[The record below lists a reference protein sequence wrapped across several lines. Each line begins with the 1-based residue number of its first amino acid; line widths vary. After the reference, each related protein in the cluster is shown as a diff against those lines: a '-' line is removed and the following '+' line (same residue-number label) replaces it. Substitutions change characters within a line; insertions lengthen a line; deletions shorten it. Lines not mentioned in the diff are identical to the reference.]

1 MSLTDLIN
9 KLSTC
14 QVLHSGDELYEE
26 LTEMESHNDKNSI
39 DEYEFMTSQLERN
52 GFHLAYNHVEDCYVV
67 Y

>member
-1 MSLTDLIN
+1 MEITDLIE

-14 QVLHSGDELYEE
+14 QVLYSGNELYEE
-26 LTEMESHNDKNSI
+26 LTEMESHNDKTSI

-52 GFHLAYNHVEDCYVV
+52 GFHLAYNHVEDCYVI